1 MQNGGSHAQSSHT
14 SVSLKILQ
22 KKWVGRLNQETNYYS
37 LYVCVGKYS
46 HINRYRL
53 EVDMKTI

>member
-22 KKWVGRLNQETNYYS
+22 KNWVGRLNQEADYYL
-37 LYVCVGKYS
+37 LYTCVGKYS
-46 HINRYRL
+46 HIKRNRL
-53 EVDMKTI
+53 EVDMRII

>member
-1 MQNGGSHAQSSHT
+1 MQDGGSHAQSSHT

-22 KKWVGRLNQETNYYS
+22 KKWVGRLNWEADYYS

-53 EVDMKTI
+53 EVDM

>member
-22 KKWVGRLNQETNYYS
+22 KKWVGRLNWETNYYS
-37 LYVCVGKYS
+37 LYVYVGKYS

-53 EVDMKTI
+53 EVDI